1 MNVVRAKGQKKK
13 KKGRGVGDS
22 RECNLNIC
30 ISLFLFYS
38 DGEFLPVTLENRAK
52 FTWHGGKRIVVVA
65 MIFAKK
71 KKKEKCRSGKWRNGR
86 CNSRL
91 SCIARR
97 TVAP

>member
-1 MNVVRAKGQKKK
+1 VNVVRAKGQKK

-38 DGEFLPVTLENRAK
+38 DGEFPPVTLENRAK

-71 KKKEKCRSGKWRNGR
+71 KKRKMEKWKMENGR